1 MEVKALARLAA
12 ILFLAIVMTVTLIRM
27 ERSGDLPPLPGRQV
41 QPQVED
47 PLREGQRRCQ
57 RMGEAAA
64 EDAHCLA
71 IWAETRDRF
80 LGRTPEAAPPQP
92 ARGNELWAGPASSTI
107 SWRSS
112 PAISTAASGCWAAK
126 SPSSPPR

>member
-1 MEVKALARLAA
+1 MEGKAMARLIA

-27 ERSGDLPPLPGRQV
+27 ERSGDLPVLPGRQS
-41 QPQVED
+41 QPHAED

-64 EDAHCLA
+64 EDAECLA

-80 LGRTPEAAPPQP
+80 LGRTVEPVS
-92 ARGNELWAGPASSTI
+92 PASSTK
-107 SWRSS
+107 
-112 PAISTAASGCWAAK
+112 GE
-126 SPSSPPR
+126 

>member
-80 LGRTPEAAPPQP
+80 LGRTPERTAPTT
-92 ARGNELWAGPASSTI
+92 AGE
-107 SWRSS
+107 
-112 PAISTAASGCWAAK
+112 GE
-126 SPSSPPR
+126 